1 MNEHQEKDDHNKEQ
15 IHETNQTLFSKL
27 KIKLKQFFQNIPK
40 YFSSI
45 WNCVEF
51 IGLTLYYI
59 GLILRFI
66 PNNMNTFIA
75 ARYLK
80 IRIHFNSF

>member
-1 MNEHQEKDDHNKEQ
+1 MNKNQEKDDPNKKQ
-15 IHETNQTLFSKL
+15 IYEINQTPYSKL
-27 KIKLKQFFQNIPK
+27 KIKLKPFFQKINK

-45 WNCVEF
+45 WNWCEF
-51 IGLTLYYI
+51 IGLALYYI

-75 ARYLK
+75 AR
-80 IRIHFNSF
+80 

>member
-1 MNEHQEKDDHNKEQ
+1 MNKDQEKENRTQEVE
-15 IHETNQTLFSKL
+15 IPETNKAQKSKSK
-27 KIKLKQFFQNIPK
+27 KIYEKISK

-45 WNCVEF
+45 WNCIEF

-66 PNNMNTFIA
+66 PNNINTFIA
-75 ARYLK
+75 AR
-80 IRIHFNSF
+80 

>member
-1 MNEHQEKDDHNKEQ
+1 MNKDQDSLNKKQ
-15 IHETNQTLFSKL
+15 ILETNQTQYSKL
-27 KIKLKQFFQNIPK
+27 KIILKQLFQKINK

-45 WNCVEF
+45 WNWCEF
-51 IGLTLYYI
+51 IGLTLFYI

-75 ARYLK
+75 AR
-80 IRIHFNSF
+80 

>member
-1 MNEHQEKDDHNKEQ
+1 MNKDQDTLNKKRIQ
-15 IHETNQTLFSKL
+15 TNQTQYSKL
-27 KIKLKQFFQNIPK
+27 KIKLKQFFQKINK

-45 WNCVEF
+45 WNWCEF

-75 ARYLK
+75 AR
-80 IRIHFNSF
+80 